1 MVWKCLP
8 WSPHEGTTLWDFHH
22 PCEPSWLSRNRSWH
36 RVDDASQQLPA
47 GDLWKEPRIEVM
59 DIFMLFSLPKLWISS
74 PKHGEDTRFSFFQRF
89 WRRRSHHTKILSR
102 AMCFFFFFHD
112 PKMGDMAHFVPWILQ
127 GSTWRIRVH
136 CQISTKLHGPCRTS
150 AWRRVLALI
159 KEWGAWG
166 FYGILEPSNLRIV
179 LEWCRIQPG
188 TRKESWRWGTDV
200 LSNGI

>member
-1 MVWKCLP
+1 LVPKK
-8 WSPHEGTTLWDFHH
+8 WSHEDF
-22 PCEPSWLSRNRSWH
+22 
-36 RVDDASQQLPA
+36 
-47 GDLWKEPRIEVM
+47 EPRNEWM
-59 DIFMLFSLPKLWISS
+59 K
-74 PKHGEDTRFSFFQRF
+74 G
-89 WRRRSHHTKILSR
+89 
-102 AMCFFFFFHD
+102 FFFHD

-166 FYGILEPSNLRIV
+166 FYGILGPSNLRIV

-188 TRKESWRWGTDV
+188 TRKESWRWGTDI